1 MWHKIDWTALT
12 LLYKPNLKPMN
23 NQTNLLEFVAN
34 EIVMLSTEELKM
46 VAKAFLD
53 EVKRRQKVSKSK

>member
-1 MWHKIDWTALT
+1 
-12 LLYKPNLKPMN
+12 MN

-53 EVKRRQKVSKSK
+53 EVKRRKKVSKSK